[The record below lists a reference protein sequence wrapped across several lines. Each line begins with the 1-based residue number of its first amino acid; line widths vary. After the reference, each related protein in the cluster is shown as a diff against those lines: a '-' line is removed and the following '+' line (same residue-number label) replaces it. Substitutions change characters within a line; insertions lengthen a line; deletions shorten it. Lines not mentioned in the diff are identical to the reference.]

1 MTPQRGACFGGR
13 CPRGPT
19 RCLCAKPRAQG
30 LAAAH
35 ALDASPE
42 ALQLSGTAKPDA
54 KCSTPRWL
62 HVHGTARH
70 GVHGS
75 ARHGAAGSARTAG
88 LAAVLRDL
96 CPGAALRVHLRAH
109 ARACISVHARAPEGD
124 GPDWRAHERLFGRS
138 LPTYEWKETVG
149 SISFSGHRSNSS
161 PAGRATTLQPPNAPT
176 DDELREDDLPE
187 ALGELQPAAPA
198 AWVAA

>member
-1 MTPQRGACFGGR
+1 MAPCRTWPCADRSACSGLRAALPGLRLRGVLHPAFPHASAGH
-13 CPRGPT
+13 
-19 RCLCAKPRAQG
+19 LASYAK
-30 LAAAH
+30 LAR
-35 ALDASPE
+35 
-42 ALQLSGTAKPDA
+42 
-54 KCSTPRWL
+54 CSTPRRL

-70 GVHGS
+70 GTTCT
-75 ARHGAAGSARTAG
+75 ARHGTAGSARTAG

-96 CPGAALRVHLRAH
+96 CPGAALRVHLGAH
-109 ARACISVHARAPEGD
+109 ARACISVHARAPEEH

-161 PAGRATTLQPPNAPT
+161 PASRATTPQPPNAPT
-176 DDELREDDLPE
+176 DDELREDDLLE